1 MMGNFNDV
9 NNLFR
14 ELVQGTSF
22 YTKLNDILA
31 KLDTDIEGLVTARK
45 FEAQELEQSLGKK
58 GGSSGNFGG
67 PNLPNMYPNQQP
79 QQNLGFYVPPPMNMG
94 PQDQNPYQSGNQQ
107 GNLGDM
113 LKNLMSSKP
122 SFNTNLFGGGSNV
135 YQSRYK

>member
-1 MMGNFNDV
+1 MGNFNDV

-45 FEAQELEQSLGKK
+45 FEAQEIEQSLGKK
-58 GGSSGNFGG
+58 GGSGGFGG
-67 PNLPNMYPNQQP
+67 PNLPNMYPTQQP
-79 QQNLGFYVPPPMNMG
+79 PQNLGFYIPPPMDMNAQG
-94 PQDQNPYQSGNQQ
+94 GQNAYQQ
-107 GNLGDM
+107 GGHQGGLGDM

-122 SFNTNLFGGGSNV
+122 SFNTNLFDGGANV
-135 YQSRYK
+135 YQSKYK